1 MIQISGKKDSL
12 CQVYH
17 FLYVQKSLVVK
28 LTAISIQI
36 SSLIEVLLKKN
47 KGKQVTIELVGWGV
61 GDNDPVLPLDLET
74 LKSIV
79 WQNPE
84 KFSFSFFLMIHVICI
99 IILNSWMSFNTSN
112 KLCFNLFNTRKSIL
126 FLYN

>member
-36 SSLIEVLLKKN
+36 SSLIEVLLKKKIN
-47 KGKQVTIELVGWGV
+47 KGKQVTIELVRWGV
-61 GDNDPVLPLDLET
+61 GDNDPVLPLDRET

-79 WQNPE
+79 
-84 KFSFSFFLMIHVICI
+84 
-99 IILNSWMSFNTSN
+99 
-112 KLCFNLFNTRKSIL
+112 
-126 FLYN
+126 

>member
-79 WQNPE
+79 
-84 KFSFSFFLMIHVICI
+84 
-99 IILNSWMSFNTSN
+99 
-112 KLCFNLFNTRKSIL
+112 
-126 FLYN
+126 